1 MVENL
6 MPGPTWELI
15 ALGAVSMVVALI
27 GAYAKGVSSRVERI
41 ESRVAAI
48 NEAMLKD
55 YHPKSDVKDMME
67 DLKEVVSLFH
77 VEMKSNFKELRDRF
91 DKFEQLYG
99 R

>member
-1 MVENL
+1 